1 MGAIE
6 IGGVEDHVH
15 VLLSLP
21 STLSISKAI
30 QLLKGNSSKWIHET
44 FSEHQ
49 AFEWQEGYGAFSIGV
64 SGIETTVDY
73 IKRQAEH
80 HCKRTFKEELIEFL
94 KKHNQ
99 SYDDTML
106 D

>member
-1 MGAIE
+1 
-6 IGGVEDHVH
+6 
-15 VLLSLP
+15 L
-21 STLSISKAI
+21 ISAP
-30 QLLKGNSSKWIHET
+30 QHLFFPRHAHIH
-44 FSEHQ
+44 
-49 AFEWQEGYGAFSIGV
+49 

-80 HCKRTFKEELIEFL
+80 HHQRSFKEELIEFL